1 MNVWKPMLCGAAL
14 AAAIMGWPRPAAAH
28 AFPEHE
34 TPSAGATVAAPPA
47 RVAID
52 FDAPIEKLFAK
63 LEVLDSAGR
72 NLAAAPPAVDP
83 ANRRLSAAV
92 PPLNPG
98 SYTVA
103 WRVECADGHGT
114 EGSYSFTVAGPPR

>member
-1 MNVWKPMLCGAAL
+1 MTAWKLTLCGAAL
-14 AAAIMGWPRPAAAH
+14 AAAIVSWPRAAAAH

-34 TPSAGATVAAPPA
+34 NPSAGATVAASPA

-52 FDAPIEKLFAK
+52 FDAPIETLFAK
-63 LEVLDSAGR
+63 LEVMDAAGR

-83 ANRRLSAAV
+83 AKRRLSAAV
-92 PPLNPG
+92 PPLKPG
-98 SYTVA
+98 PYTVA
-103 WRVECADGHGT
+103 WRVVCADGHRT